1 MCGTQDPSSRR
12 PPESECEFIPSVWIL
27 PAVTTLI
34 KVAQS
39 PPARSLGYFKWYT
52 EPMFMLHHLRHGIFL
67 CLLSLLVAGCGGLQE
82 VWEGPGA
89 RMFRP
94 QAIAVLPPMASQYDN
109 AREDIQEVLSAAL
122 NRTANIERVVSP
134 ENVTDIF
141 QASKE
146 AFDALVFYF
155 SRLEMTGQSDK
166 DSAVKLGK
174 ALNVDS
180 FLVVRVNSWE
190 YMRKEGDN
198 VGRVGLSLRLVDA
211 TTGTTVWKARHEK
224 SSSYMF
230 YRPNLKDIAKD
241 LAAEMIAFMPPQ
253 AKR

>member
-1 MCGTQDPSSRR
+1 MFHRLR
-12 PPESECEFIPSVWIL
+12 L
-27 PAVTTLI
+27 AV
-34 KVAQS
+34 S
-39 PPARSLGYFKWYT
+39 
-52 EPMFMLHHLRHGIFL
+52 L
-67 CLLSLLVAGCGGLQE
+67 CLLLLLVTGCGGLQE

-89 RMFRP
+89 KMFRP
-94 QAIAVLPPMASQYDN
+94 QAIAVLPPMASQYDS
-109 AREDIQEVLSAAL
+109 AREDIQEVLSSAL
-122 NRTANIERVVSP
+122 NKTANIEHVMSP

-166 DSAVKLGK
+166 ESAVKLGK

-180 FLVVRVNSWE
+180 FLVVRINSWE

-211 TTGTTVWKARHEK
+211 TTGTTVWKARHER

-230 YRPNLKDIAKD
+230 YRPNLKDVAKE
-241 LAAEMIAFMPPQ
+241 LAAEMIKSMPPQ
-253 AKR
+253 AKQ

>member
-1 MCGTQDPSSRR
+1 MFQLALSALIL
-12 PPESECEFIPSVWIL
+12 FI
-27 PAVTTLI
+27 
-34 KVAQS
+34 
-39 PPARSLGYFKWYT
+39 
-52 EPMFMLHHLRHGIFL
+52 
-67 CLLSLLVAGCGGLQE
+67 AGCGGLQE

-89 RMFRP
+89 MMFRP
-94 QAIAVLPPMASQYDN
+94 QAIAVLPPMASQYDS
-109 AREDIQEVLSAAL
+109 AREDIQDVLSGAL
-122 NRTANIERVVSP
+122 NKVASIERVVSP
-134 ENVTDIF
+134 ESVTDIF
-141 QASKE
+141 QASKD
-146 AFDALVFYF
+146 AFDSLVFYF

-211 TTGTTVWKARHEK
+211 TTGTTVWKARHER

-230 YRPNLKDIAKD
+230 YRPNLKDIAKE
-241 LAAEMIAFMPPQ
+241 LAAEMIKAMPPQ
-253 AKR
+253 AKQ

>member
-1 MCGTQDPSSRR
+1 MMTFHYVQRAA
-12 PPESECEFIPSVWIL
+12 FI
-27 PAVTTLI
+27 
-34 KVAQS
+34 
-39 PPARSLGYFKWYT
+39 
-52 EPMFMLHHLRHGIFL
+52 
-67 CLLSLLVAGCGGLQE
+67 CLLLLLIAGCGGLQE

-89 RMFRP
+89 KMFRP
-94 QAIAVLPPMASQYDN
+94 QAIAVLPPMSSQYDN
-109 AREDIQEVLSAAL
+109 AREDIQEVLSGAL
-122 NRTANIERVVSP
+122 NKTSHIERVESP
-134 ENVTDIF
+134 EHVTDIF

-198 VGRVGLSLRLVDA
+198 VGRVGLSLRLVEA

-230 YRPNLKDIAKD
+230 YRPNLKDIAKE
-241 LAAEMIAFMPPQ
+241 LAAEMIQAMPPQ

>member
-1 MCGTQDPSSRR
+1 MMTFHYVGRAA
-12 PPESECEFIPSVWIL
+12 L
-27 PAVTTLI
+27 
-34 KVAQS
+34 
-39 PPARSLGYFKWYT
+39 
-52 EPMFMLHHLRHGIFL
+52 L
-67 CLLSLLVAGCGGLQE
+67 CLIPLLVASCGGLQE

-89 RMFRP
+89 KMFRP

-109 AREDIQEVLSAAL
+109 AREDIQEVLSSSLNKAAH
-122 NRTANIERVVSP
+122 IERVVSP

-141 QASKE
+141 QGSKE

-155 SRLEMTGQSDK
+155 SRLEMTGQSER

-230 YRPNLKDIAKD
+230 YRPNLKDIAKE
-241 LAAEMIAFMPPQ
+241 LAAEMILAMPPQ

>member
-1 MCGTQDPSSRR
+1 MY
-12 PPESECEFIPSVWIL
+12 
-27 PAVTTLI
+27 
-34 KVAQS
+34 
-39 PPARSLGYFKWYT
+39 ARSYNYIRT
-52 EPMFMLHHLRHGIFL
+52 VA
-67 CLLSLLVAGCGGLQE
+67 CLIPLLIAGCGGLQE

-89 RMFRP
+89 KQFRP
-94 QAIAVLPPMASQYDN
+94 QAIAVLPPMASQYDS
-109 AREDIQEVLSAAL
+109 AREDIQDVLSGAL
-122 NRTANIERVVSP
+122 TKIANVERVVTP
-134 ENVTDIF
+134 ESVTDIF

-146 AFDALVFYF
+146 AFDSLVFYF

-166 DSAVKLGK
+166 DSAIKLGK

-190 YMRKEGDN
+190 YIRKEGDN

-230 YRPNLKDIAKD
+230 FRPNLKDVAKE
-241 LAAEMIAFMPPQ
+241 LAREMIVYMPPQ
-253 AKR
+253 GKH

>member
-1 MCGTQDPSSRR
+1 
-12 PPESECEFIPSVWIL
+12 
-27 PAVTTLI
+27 
-34 KVAQS
+34 
-39 PPARSLGYFKWYT
+39 
-52 EPMFMLHHLRHGIFL
+52 MFMLLHIRRAIAL
-67 CLLSLLVAGCGGLQE
+67 CLLLLVVTSCGGLQE

-89 RMFRP
+89 KMFRP

-109 AREDIQEVLSAAL
+109 AREDIQGVLSEAL
-122 NRTANIERVVSP
+122 NKTAKIERVVSP

-211 TTGTTVWKARHEK
+211 TTGTTVWKARHER

-230 YRPNLKDIAKD
+230 YRPNLKDVAKE
-241 LAAEMIAFMPPQ
+241 LADEMIKAMPPL
-253 AKR
+253 AKQ

>member
-1 MCGTQDPSSRR
+1 MITFHYVRR
-12 PPESECEFIPSVWIL
+12 AAL
-27 PAVTTLI
+27 
-34 KVAQS
+34 
-39 PPARSLGYFKWYT
+39 
-52 EPMFMLHHLRHGIFL
+52 L
-67 CLLSLLVAGCGGLQE
+67 CLIPLLIAGCGGLQE

-89 RMFRP
+89 KMFRP

-109 AREDIQEVLSAAL
+109 AREDIQEVLSGSLNKAAH
-122 NRTANIERVVSP
+122 IERVVSP
-134 ENVTDIF
+134 DNVTDIF
-141 QASKE
+141 QGSKE

-155 SRLEMTGQSDK
+155 SRLEMTGQSER

-224 SSSYMF
+224 SSS
-230 YRPNLKDIAKD
+230 
-241 LAAEMIAFMPPQ
+241 
-253 AKR
+253 

>member
-1 MCGTQDPSSRR
+1 MFQLALSAL
-12 PPESECEFIPSVWIL
+12 IL
-27 PAVTTLI
+27 LI
-34 KVAQS
+34 
-39 PPARSLGYFKWYT
+39 
-52 EPMFMLHHLRHGIFL
+52 
-67 CLLSLLVAGCGGLQE
+67 AGCGGLQE

-94 QAIAVLPPMASQYDN
+94 QAIAVLPPMTSQYDN
-109 AREDIQEVLSAAL
+109 AREDIQEVLSSAM
-122 NRTANIERVVSP
+122 NKTANIERVMSP

-141 QASKE
+141 QGSKE

-155 SRLEMTGQSDK
+155 SRLEMTGQSER

-230 YRPNLKDIAKD
+230 YRPNLKDIAKE
-241 LAAEMIAFMPPQ
+241 LAAEMIQAMPPQ